1 MSSWREQPNTLHL
14 EALVNVS
21 KVEGDLWACA
31 DVLSQMIW
39 AQMDY
44 RWLWVLASFSCIP
57 VDYFVPISDIT
68 VPMIANEMEASALCT
83 TVLKY
88 HHTNVLPRRLLN
100 WTRGDPSSV
109 TPIGTASGCQAW
121 SGKISAVMLH
131 FLCVMSIMW
140 SQLGRYAI
148 GLGPELGTHGH
159 TVDPETIGYQ
169 TVIKAEA
176 LKRHPLRW

>member
-1 MSSWREQPNTLHL
+1 MTQRGLVLASNVCYDKRQNGSRTGRSIDLLKKRKTLGLELLLAKSMTKHWPNLRCRSSHSMSSWREQPNTLHL

-44 RWLWVLASFSCIP
+44 RWLWVLASFPCIP

-109 TPIGTASGCQAW
+109 TPIGTASGCQA
-121 SGKISAVMLH
+121 
-131 FLCVMSIMW
+131 
-140 SQLGRYAI
+140 
-148 GLGPELGTHGH
+148 
-159 TVDPETIGYQ
+159 
-169 TVIKAEA
+169 
-176 LKRHPLRW
+176 